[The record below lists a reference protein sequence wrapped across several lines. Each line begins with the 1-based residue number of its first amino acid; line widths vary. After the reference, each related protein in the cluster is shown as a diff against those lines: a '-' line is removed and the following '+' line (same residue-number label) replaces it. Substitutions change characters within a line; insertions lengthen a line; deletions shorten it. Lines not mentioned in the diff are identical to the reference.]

1 MNTTRTVILTPVS
14 TRRASE
20 AICEQIRSMILSGE
34 LKPGDRL
41 PSERAMMDML
51 GRSRPTI
58 REALRMLEND
68 ELVRIVPGSGGAIVM
83 QPSSQSVEQ
92 PLETM
97 LSLEG
102 VSHAELLEF
111 RRINE
116 VAAAGWAAARRTE
129 QELEQL
135 SGLVALAERNSGDFR
150 SFAGYDI
157 AFHQAIAAAG
167 HNRIAAIVD
176 KVVHQ
181 LVLNMLL
188 ASHAKKQKREQKQMM
203 ESISRSH
210 RAVYDAIAAGD
221 PAAAEAAM
229 SVHIDLFADDLKL

>member
-1 MNTTRTVILTPVS
+1 MNTTRTVVLSPVS
-14 TRRASE
+14 TQRASE
-20 AICEQIRSMILSGE
+20 AICEQIRTLILSGE

-68 ELVRIVPGSGGAIVM
+68 ELVRIVPGSGGAIIM

-102 VSHAELLEF
+102 VSNAELLEF
-111 RRINE
+111 RRLNE
-116 VAAAGWAAARRTE
+116 VAAAGWAAERRTDE
-129 QELEQL
+129 ELAHL
-135 SGLVALAERNSGDFR
+135 SELLLLSERNNRDFR
-150 SFAGYDI
+150 SFAEYDL
-157 AFHQAIAAAG
+157 AFHQAIASAG

-181 LVLNMLL
+181 LVLNILL
-188 ASHAKKQKREQKQMM
+188 TSHAKKQKREQKQMM
-203 ESISRSH
+203 DSISLSH
-210 RAVYDAIAAGD
+210 RAVYDAIAVKDAS
-221 PAAAEAAM
+221 AAREAM
-229 SVHIDLFADDLKL
+229 GIHIGLFADDLKL

>member
-1 MNTTRTVILTPVS
+1 MNTTRTLVLSPVS
-14 TRRASE
+14 TQRASE
-20 AICEQIRSMILSGE
+20 AICEQIRNLILSGE

-68 ELVRIVPGSGGAIVM
+68 ELVRIIPGSGGAIVM

-102 VSHAELLEF
+102 VSNAELLEF
-111 RRINE
+111 RSWSE
-116 VAAAGWAAARRTE
+116 VVSAGWAAERRTE
-129 QELEQL
+129 TELMQL
-135 SGLVALAERNSGDFR
+135 SELLQQSERNSTDFR
-150 SFAGYDI
+150 SFVEYDI
-157 AFHQAIAAAG
+157 AFHQAIAGAG

-181 LVLNMLL
+181 LVLNILL
-188 ASHAKKQKREQKQMM
+188 TSHAKKQKREQKQMM
-203 ESISRSH
+203 DSISRSH

-221 PAAAEAAM
+221 PNAAREAM
-229 SVHIDLFADDLKL
+229 HIHIDLFADDLQL